1 MAPLDLNEVTS
12 AAPTHDQPA
21 PIPLPLAKRVR
32 AALSWNVSAS
42 LIIEL
47 TRFVRSVVLARI
59 LAPEDFGLLGMAL
72 TVTAGFNAISTLGF
86 SRTIVTNKF
95 ETTAET
101 KGHLDTIW
109 TLELLRS
116 LLIYLL
122 IAASAVPLSHFYRQ
136 PQLKIIIP
144 VLGLVTIVQGLQ
156 NTGMVMLRKEIS
168 FARIFWFEVI
178 TNAVGVVCAIVLASI
193 MRNVWA
199 LVLGLLITALVGTA
213 LSYVFHSHRPRFRLE
228 RRILR
233 GALHL
238 GTLTLVIAATSYL
251 MSMADNV
258 LVGRTLGPR
267 ALGNYSLAFNIA
279 STPISVLVIS
289 MTSVLFPAYA
299 HITAHRPHAMDVA
312 FTKVLTFSLLIM
324 VAIAVALFLVSGE
337 VVQLFFGRK
346 WSTAGYV
353 LRILA
358 LVIPL
363 RGLSLIASAV
373 FWGMNRPKYVAV
385 GTTIEA
391 IVFVTALY
399 PFMKALGLIGAA
411 WALMIAYAVGCVI
424 RLVAANMI
432 LPGISSKLIRNLLFI
447 LVAGAIGLVAG
458 QFGLRF
464 VSQPLSRLVT
474 AGVAATVVPALI
486 VFSFKPEWRK
496 WLIEWLS

>member
-21 PIPLPLAKRVR
+21 PIALPLAKRVR

-59 LAPEDFGLLGMAL
+59 LVPEDFGLLGMAL

-86 SRTIVTNKF
+86 SRTIVTNNF
-95 ETTAET
+95 ETTAQT
-101 KGHLDTIW
+101 KAHLNTIW

-122 IAASAVPLSHFYRQ
+122 IAASAIPLSHFYRQ

-144 VLGLVTIVQGLQ
+144 VLGLVTVVQGLQ

-178 TNAVGVVCAIVLASI
+178 TNAVGVASSIVLASI

-279 STPISVLVIS
+279 STPISVLVFS

-299 HITAHRPHAMDVA
+299 HITAHRPHAMDA
-312 FTKVLTFSLLIM
+312 ALTKVLTFSLLIM
-324 VAIAVALFLVSGE
+324 VAIAVALFLVSSE

-373 FWGMNRPKYVAV
+373 LWGMNKPKHVAF

-391 IVFVTALY
+391 IVFVAALY

-411 WALMIAYAVGCVI
+411 WALMMAYAVGCVS

-432 LPGISSKLIRNLLFI
+432 IPGISSKLIRNLLFI

-474 AGVAATVVPALI
+474 AGVAATVVPASI
-486 VFSFKPEWRK
+486 AFSFKPEWRK